1 MSTRDEIR
9 LVIANA
15 LFVPLESV
23 TDEATWESLK
33 ADSLDKV
40 QVMLRLE
47 DVFVLG
53 MTPDSKMYDL
63 AAGPVGKVIEFVEV
77 QVDARRVGGQES

>member
-9 LVIANA
+9 LVIANE

-53 MTPDSKMYDL
+53 MTPDSTMMDL
-63 AAGPVGKVIEFVEV
+63 ANSPVGKVIEFVEV
-77 QVDARRVGGQES
+77 QVDARRVGG